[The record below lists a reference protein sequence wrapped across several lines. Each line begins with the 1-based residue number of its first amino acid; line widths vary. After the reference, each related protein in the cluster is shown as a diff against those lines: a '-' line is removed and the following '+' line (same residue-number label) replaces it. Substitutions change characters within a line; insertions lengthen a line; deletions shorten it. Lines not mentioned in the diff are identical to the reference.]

1 MLKVIGAGF
10 PRTGTSSMKAALE
23 RLGFGPCYHMFEI
36 LTRPDH
42 VDRWLPAAEG
52 RALDWDHVL
61 EGYRSAMDW
70 PASHFW
76 REQAE
81 AYPEAKVVLT
91 VRDPARWRTSMQ
103 ALISNGPRMLATTG
117 LPPAAEEVLGSMR
130 RLSPLLDMIGRE
142 AFGPEFAMARD
153 LPPVEVATEFF
164 ELHTETV
171 RRTIAPERLLV
182 FDVREG
188 WEPLCAFLGAE
199 VPEEPFPHLND
210 ADAMKSMLTRL
221 TTEGVV
227 NSPFTGG

>member
-1 MLKVIGAGF
+1 MLNVIGAGF

-36 LTRPDH
+36 LARPDR
-42 VDRWLPAAEG
+42 VDRWLPAIEG
-52 RALDWDHVL
+52 RELDWNHVL

-76 REQAE
+76 REQAA
-81 AYPEAKVVLT
+81 AYPNAKVVLT
-91 VRDPARWRTSMQ
+91 VRDPARWHTSMQ
-103 ALISNGPRMLATTG
+103 TLISEGPRTLAIG
-117 LPPAAEEVLGSMR
+117 DLPPAAAEIMGAMR
-130 RLSPLLDMIGRE
+130 RLSPLLDLIGRA

-153 LPPVEVATEFF
+153 MPPVEVATEFF
-164 ELHTETV
+164 DLHTETV

-199 VPEEPFPHLND
+199 VPDEPFPHLND
-210 ADAMKSMLTRL
+210 ADAIKVMMARL

-227 NSPFTGG
+227 STPFSGG